1 MAPKKRQRY
10 RLMKLLSSFAAA
22 LVMVMLAAGPLW
34 AAQAGGA
41 LNLIVQ
47 PEPPTLNIGV
57 NRLGPTTYVGNKIYE
72 SLLDYSPD
80 LKPLPR
86 LAESWTVSD
95 DGLVYT
101 FKLRKNVKWHDG
113 QPFTAKDVVF
123 SFEKFLPAL
132 QARSRLN
139 LAEVKDIATP
149 DDYTVVFTLK
159 QPYPAF
165 IYVHNTAVLPAHL
178 YEGVTDYRNAEANAK
193 FIGTGPFKFAE
204 WNKGSF
210 IHLVKNPDYW
220 DAGKPYLDDIYFHVI
235 PDANSRAV
243 AFETGKV
250 DVLRA
255 GDVENFDIRRLAQSD
270 GVELTE
276 AGWEFLQPV
285 GYIHLNNRHKPLD
298 DVRVRQA
305 IAHAIDR
312 QFIIDTIFAG
322 FGHETN
328 GPISRLS
335 QFKDSSVET
344 KYDYDPA
351 KANAI
356 LDEVGLKPDAN
367 GVRFELKLVPLPYG
381 ELWQRQAEYT
391 REALAAIGVKVD
403 IVATDVPGWFKRLT
417 TFDYDLGQN
426 FVYTTPDPAIGIS
439 YAYTTIKG
447 DNAGTTGGNVHGY
460 SNAEVDQLLADASHE
475 NDTAKR
481 KALYSKA
488 QKIISA
494 DVPLIWTHDIVF
506 PTLYRKTVHD
516 LITTGLGTDDNFA
529 VVWIDH

>member
-1 MAPKKRQRY
+1 MH
-10 RLMKLLSSFAAA
+10 RLLRTLAASVLLS
-22 LVMVMLAAGPLW
+22 LTAGSLS
-34 AAQAGGA
+34 AQEAGGT

-47 PEPPTLNIGV
+47 PEPPTINVGV

-72 SLLDYSPD
+72 GLLTYSAD
-80 LKPLPR
+80 LQPLPK
-86 LAESWTVSD
+86 LAESWSISD

-101 FKLRKNVKWHDG
+101 FKLRRDVKWHDG

-123 SFEKFLPAL
+123 SFEKFLPEL
-132 QARSRLN
+132 HARSRLN
-139 LAEVKDIATP
+139 LAEVKEIATP
-149 DDYTVVFTLK
+149 DDHTVVFTLK
-159 QPYPAF
+159 QPFPAF
-165 IYVHNTAVLPAHL
+165 IYVHNTPVLPAHL
-178 YEGVTDYRNAEANAK
+178 YEGVTDYRNAEANK
-193 FIGTGPFKFAE
+193 QFIGTGPFKFGE

-220 DAGKPYLDDIYFHVI
+220 GSGKPYLDDIYFHVI
-235 PDANSRAV
+235 PDANSRAI
-243 AFETGKV
+243 AFETGQV

-255 GDVENFDIRRLAQSD
+255 GDVENFDVRRLAELE

-276 AGWEFLQPV
+276 AGWEVLQPI

-305 IAHAIDR
+305 IALAIDR

-322 FGHETN
+322 FGREIN
-328 GPISRLS
+328 GPLSSLS
-335 QFKDSSVET
+335 QFKDASVET
-344 KYDYDPA
+344 KYAFDPA

-356 LDEVGLKPDAN
+356 LDEVGLKPGAD
-367 GVRFELKLVPLPYG
+367 GFRFEVQLVPLPYG

-391 REALAAIGVKVD
+391 REALAAIGIKVNL
-403 IVATDVPGWFKRLT
+403 VATDVPGWFKRLT

-439 YAYTTIKG
+439 YAYTTVTG

-460 SNAEVDQLLADASHE
+460 SNAEVDKLLAEAGHE

-481 KALYSKA
+481 KQLYSQV
-488 QKIISA
+488 QKILSA
-494 DVPLIWTHDIVF
+494 EVPIIWTHDIVF
-506 PTLYRKTVHD
+506 PTVYREKVHN
-516 LITTGLGTDDNFA
+516 LTTTGLGTDENFA
-529 VVWIDH
+529 DVWLAK